1 MPTPTTY
8 PSAKQFVN
16 IAKEVTQGTAVETG
30 MTTMPLNSF
39 KPKDDP
45 VWLKDEALRGSMVK
59 TYGIIQGPQ
68 KSNFT
73 MDGPVFLDWLPFLL
87 HNLMGGLDT
96 SGPVSSIYT
105 HILSLLNSG
114 TGQPPSHTFVDFQGL
129 TATSGAR
136 TYPGG
141 SLAELTLKGNP
152 ESTLLEFSAKG
163 SGFWSSAFPTAP
175 PTNNVGTEVPFAAWR
190 CELAFGGSLP
200 GSKSLVVREW
210 EVTTTREI
218 SVQHTSQNSQAPY
231 IIQRGPI
238 ECNGKFFVAKPSD
251 ETFLD
256 YFRSNT
262 QPQFQLLVSNGLA
275 AAAARTLTIDI
286 LNCAFTMTE
295 ANRSDPAVGYDCTFE
310 AVANTTN
317 DGASGGFAPV
327 KYTVTNAI
335 ATY

>member
-16 IAKEVTQGTAVETG
+16 IAKEATQGTPVETG

-59 TYGIIQGPQ
+59 TYGIIQGPR

-73 MDGPVFLDWLPFLL
+73 MDGPVFLDWLPHLL
-87 HNLMGGLDT
+87 LNLMGACDT

-105 HILSLLNSG
+105 HILSLLNTG
-114 TGQPPSHTFVDFQGL
+114 TGQPPSHTFSDWQGL
-129 TATSGAR
+129 TATSQAR
-136 TYPGG
+136 SYAGG
-141 SLAELTLKGNP
+141 SLSELTLKGNP
-152 ESTLLEFSAKG
+152 ESSLLEFSAKG
-163 SGFWSSAFPTAP
+163 SAFWSAAFPTAP
-175 PTNNVGTEVPFAAWR
+175 PTNNVGTEVPAAAWR
-190 CELAFGGSLP
+190 VELAFGGALP
-200 GSKSLVVREW
+200 GSKVLTVREW

-218 SVQHTSQNSQAPY
+218 SVQHTSRNSQDPY

-238 ECNGKFFVAKPSD
+238 ETTGKFFVAKPSD
-251 ETFLD
+251 ETFLN
-256 YFRSNT
+256 YFRDNT

-275 AAAARTLTIDI
+275 GANARTLTIDI

-295 ANRSDPAVGYDCTFE
+295 INRSDPAVGYDCTFE
-310 AVANTTN
+310 AVGNTTN
-317 DGASGGFAPV
+317 GGASGGSAPV

-335 ATY
+335 ASY